1 MKREFRRPK
10 RRLADSEVICSSVIK
25 SSKKEEREAEAGK
38 GQATEDQDPR
48 TKAFRVHPLLGG
60 EERKIYLREM
70 FWRFNGRRN
79 LVTLGE
85 SRLASWK

>member
-1 MKREFRRPK
+1 M
-10 RRLADSEVICSSVIK
+10 
-25 SSKKEEREAEAGK
+25 
-38 GQATEDQDPR
+38 EDQDPG
-48 TKAFRVHPLLGG
+48 TKAFRVHPLLSG
-60 EERKIYLREM
+60 EERKIYLRER